1 MQLLVIGVVGFIA
14 GLACVIGGRALHARE
29 LDRRRAA
36 LPDEMKGFFAWTLS
50 VVKDA
55 WPVIIGP
62 RSTAGERIAAVG
74 SVLMALSVLAIVG
87 GIVVLVIA
95 GTAGAVSKG

>member
-1 MQLLVIGVVGFIA
+1 MQLLVIGVVGFVA
-14 GLACVIGGRALHARE
+14 GLVCIIAGRALHARE

-36 LPDEMKGFFAWTLS
+36 LPTELKGFFAWTLS

-55 WPVIIGP
+55 WPVITGP
-62 RSTAGERIAAVG
+62 RSTTGERIAAVG

-95 GTAGAVSKG
+95 GSAHAVSSR